1 MSTIAAISTPNA
13 IGGISVIRISGPK
26 SIKIAEKLFKSLNDI
41 IVSSMKGYT
50 CAYGFV
56 HDNGKKV
63 DDVILS
69 LFRAPKSYTGED
81 VVEISCH
88 GGIFITIQILRII
101 LKNGA
106 ELALPGEFTKRA
118 FLNGKLSLTQAE
130 AVMDVISANSDNELK
145 YAIALK
151 DGAIFKRV
159 KKVSE
164 SLIKTLGD
172 LAAWADYPEEDI
184 PIVDSENLNNSLN
197 NILSELKKIL
207 TTYDYGKIIREGINT
222 AIVGKPNV
230 GKSTL
235 MNCLSGYEKSI
246 VTDIAGTTRDII
258 EEKVKIGNLIL
269 RLYDTAGI
277 RLTDDIIESIGVNN
291 AYKKINDVDLI
302 FVLFDSSKKL
312 CDDDF
317 KIIEQVKNRKT
328 IAIINKIDISND
340 FNKDILK
347 ENFKYIIEISAKDNF
362 GIENLEEI
370 LEEMFLNEEIDAD
383 QGILANERQKLNLE
397 KSLISLK
404 EAIDILNMGESFDAV
419 TVMLDDSLH
428 YLLQLTGESVTENVV
443 NEVFS
448 RFCVGK

>member
-41 IVSSMKGYT
+41 DVSSMKGYT
-50 CAYGFV
+50 CAYGFI
-56 HDNGKKV
+56 HDDGQKV

-88 GGIFITIQILRII
+88 GGIFITRQILRII

-164 SLIKTLGD
+164 SLVKTLGD

-258 EEKVKIGNLIL
+258 EEKVKIGNLVL

-277 RLTDDIIESIGVNN
+277 RITDDIIESIGVNN

-302 FVLFDSSKKL
+302 FVIFDSSKKL

-317 KIIEQVKNRKT
+317 KIIDQVKNKKT
-328 IAIINKIDISND
+328 IAIINKIDISKD
-340 FNKDILK
+340 FNKELLK
-347 ENFKYIIEISAKDNF
+347 ENFKHIIEISAKDNL

-404 EAIDILNMGESFDAV
+404 EAIDILKMGESFDAV

>member
-26 SIKIAEKLFKSLNDI
+26 SIKISEKLFKSLNDI

-56 HDNGKKV
+56 HDDGQKV

-88 GGIFITIQILRII
+88 GGIFITRQILRII

-164 SLIKTLGD
+164 SLVKTLGD

-207 TTYDYGKIIREGINT
+207 ITYDYGKIIREGINT

-258 EEKVKIGNLIL
+258 EEKVKIGNLVL

-277 RLTDDIIESIGVNN
+277 RITDDIIESIGVNN

-302 FVLFDSSKKL
+302 FVIFDSSKKL

-317 KIIEQVKNRKT
+317 KIIDQVKNKKT

-347 ENFKYIIEISAKDNF
+347 ENFKYIIEISAKDNL

-404 EAIDILNMGESFDAV
+404 EAIDILKMGESFDAV